1 MASILTELR
10 RLISPELLSEVAHQ
24 THESESTVATAY
36 DAAIPACAAMTAQRS
51 NDRGFMNQLVNLAT
65 GTAVDSD
72 PIAAAMRLV
81 SSPPGSDAS
90 TAAGSWLST
99 LFGQDRS
106 GVTRSIARYAG
117 IRESSATSLL
127 MTCAPLML
135 GYLGRLIRTQNLTA
149 TSLAERLRGEQDEFV
164 SALPAGFEMP
174 GIVRTPAHAMVDDA
188 TRFREP
194 SREEMRES
202 FAFPLTALLAALAI
216 GGLLWWGISSSRQ
229 PEVARMNVPRPA
241 PSAVGTAGTIAP
253 GPARAVPTP
262 PSFRFPAGSFEDRI
276 AKYLASPGT
285 GSMTIDLDRVEFIS
299 GSSRLMPRS
308 RAQIERL
315 ATIMRAYPNSTIVV
329 AGHTDNRG
337 RDAANLQLSQARAE
351 SVAKALT
358 DDGVAS
364 GRIRA
369 EGYGSQKPVADNSTA
384 RGRAQNR
391 RVTLEVSR

>member
-1 MASILTELR
+1 
-10 RLISPELLSEVAHQ
+10 
-24 THESESTVATAY
+24 
-36 DAAIPACAAMTAQRS
+36 
-51 NDRGFMNQLVNLAT
+51 
-65 GTAVDSD
+65 
-72 PIAAAMRLV
+72 
-81 SSPPGSDAS
+81 
-90 TAAGSWLST
+90 
-99 LFGQDRS
+99 
-106 GVTRSIARYAG
+106 
-117 IRESSATSLL
+117 
-127 MTCAPLML
+127 
-135 GYLGRLIRTQNLTA
+135 
-149 TSLAERLRGEQDEFV
+149 
-164 SALPAGFEMP
+164 
-174 GIVRTPAHAMVDDA
+174 
-188 TRFREP
+188 
-194 SREEMRES
+194 
-202 FAFPLTALLAALAI
+202 
-216 GGLLWWGISSSRQ
+216 
-229 PEVARMNVPRPA
+229 MNVPRPA
-241 PSAVGTAGTIAP
+241 PSAVGTAGTVAP

-337 RDAANLQLSQARAE
+337 RDAANLKLSQARAE